1 MGPARPARVPCTLNA
16 FGIASLLLP
25 TDSVTLRLSFLALA
39 AATGVLAAPAAGA
52 QGQIDRNHVPSRE
65 RVNLFERR
73 QTNLDANNLRTT
85 VFNFGQ
91 EGSTGGVDD
100 VPYEWPKNTRR
111 NYIYLTGFF
120 AGAEVTGESGNREYI
135 VDVPNYRTNT
145 DNPNQA
151 WTWAPISGYVNT
163 ANEDLGIARSDI
175 PASWPLFWPDKL
187 QDPTDPGWTGS
198 WSGLFGKN
206 VFNADLEVFYKI
218 GDDQY
223 VRTGQNSYYPD
234 STDRSRRGLGLIA
247 DTRVLAW
254 SQVLIQDVAF
264 VLHSVKND
272 GTKDLSTVGVTLWLA
287 DLVGGVGDTNDDRP
301 FFDLLLDTAFLT
313 DADGRSSNPAF
324 GTAQVE
330 GAIAFFLESPGNA
343 VNRID
348 DDGDGTTA
356 PGARTLNGYGVST
369 GEPGSPL
376 VTLALL
382 AGEGDQTGPAGQRL
396 RFDGIDNNG
405 NGLVDE
411 DSSRAV
417 FGNQIGVGFAD
428 YIDNDGDGEAGSP
441 VVTQAMVD
449 LARGD
454 RWNRWPVNPDLA
466 GGERVHLVQVGTEDI
481 GKGFRD
487 GIDNDGD
494 ALRTT
499 PPSDYL
505 FERGSPVV
513 TQAMVT
519 AAAADAPYYRFR
531 VPASSVV
538 LYDVTAEDIGK
549 PYADGIDNDA
559 DGAVDEG
566 IDENIDEMIDERRDD
581 GIDNDGDWR
590 ATLDDVGLDGADLTN
605 DRGEHDGVPTSGAG
619 TGLPGEPNIDV
630 TDTSESDQIG
640 ITNVQYKVANAINYN
655 TIRDQSLFSEFMVP
669 GRFTLI
675 TAGAPLPP
683 GTGSD
688 NDLFVSSGT
697 FPLRAGQTESV
708 SFAVILGRVDY
719 GAAATNVP
727 LRYRDLLTKRQNAQ
741 QAYDADYRF
750 AQAPICPTVR
760 AVPGNGAVTLY
771 WDNAAES
778 SFDSFIA
785 DLDVPGLNPRDFE
798 GYRVYRSTDPAFVDS
813 RQVTDGFGNISFLR
827 PIAQFDLIDGIGGFS
842 PVAVNGTQY
851 YLGTDSRDAG
861 EAANGLS
868 NVYRDSSAVNGVTYY
883 YAVTS
888 YDFGAVPANIP
899 PTECSV
905 AITIGADGKVQRTG
919 PNVAVVTPSQ
929 SAAGYRE
936 GEIEIEHTQGFAT
949 GVVSYQIVDPTA
961 LQDGHRY
968 RVTFRDSLALGT
980 VNTAGRQTTQDTLR
994 TRDVSLTDVTDS
1006 QALFANS
1013 LAWLPVLDAPITEGF
1028 QLFFDPVLLTSIVA
1042 DETRWADPAQ
1052 RPLAVQRFG
1061 FPNNFPGTRIP
1072 ADYRIVVGPPGFGMS
1087 TAFRVNFGINFDI
1100 PAKPTNFQIKKT
1112 VVGADGQPAEVDVA
1126 YSFLDITG
1134 PGADAY
1140 GPGSVATNLFSA
1152 DPNGISAG
1160 QPSTDSI
1167 FLLEDIPGDR
1177 LPGLTPTWQ
1186 FSLALAGTARDPQAG
1201 DVGRLVTSKPFLS
1214 TDVYEFTVRGPRFD
1228 AAQALGAMDQIR
1240 VVPNP
1245 YRGASAFEVAN
1256 PFPTGRGERV
1266 VRFTNLPPRAT
1277 IRIFTVSGRLVR
1289 TLEHGQGGSNDGFTA
1304 GQLLNGSEPWNLL
1317 NSDQLEVAYGVYLFH
1332 VDAPGV
1338 GEKTGTFALIK

>member
-1 MGPARPARVPCTLNA
+1 MRRPLPFPMPHAP
-16 FGIASLLLP
+16 SLMP
-25 TDSVTLRLSFLALA
+25 STDPVTLRLSLLALV

-65 RVNLFERR
+65 RVNIFERR
-73 QTNLDANNLRTT
+73 RTNLDANNLRTT
-85 VFNFGQ
+85 IFNFGQ
-91 EGSTGGVDD
+91 EGRTAAVAGEI
-100 VPYEWPKNTRR
+100 PYEWPKNTRR
-111 NYIYLTGFF
+111 NYIALTGFF
-120 AGAEVTGESGNREYI
+120 AGAEVQGESGNREYI
-135 VDVPNYRTNT
+135 VDVPNYRQNP

-151 WTWAPISGYVNT
+151 WTWAPITGYVNT
-163 ANEDLGIARSDI
+163 ADEGLGIARSDI
-175 PASWPLFWPDKL
+175 PGSWPLFWPDKL

-206 VFNADLEVFYKI
+206 VFNADLEIFYKL

-223 VRTGQNSYYPD
+223 ARGGRNTYYPD
-234 STDRSRRGLGLIA
+234 STDRSRRGLGLVV

-254 SQVLIQDVAF
+254 SQVLIQDVGF

-272 GTKDLSTVGVTLWLA
+272 GSKDLSTVGVTLWLA
-287 DLVGGVGDTNDDRP
+287 DLVGGDADAQDDRP

-313 DADGRSSNPAF
+313 DADGRSSDTAF

-348 DDGDGTTA
+348 DDGDGTTDPA
-356 PGARTLNGYGVST
+356 AASLNNYGVST
-369 GEPGSPL
+369 GEPGSPV

-382 AGEGDQTGPAGQRL
+382 AGEGDQTGTAGQRL

-417 FGNQIGVGFAD
+417 FGNQVGVGFAD

-454 RWNRWPVNPDLA
+454 RWQRWPVNPDLA
-466 GGERVHLVQVGTEDI
+466 NGDRVHLVQVGAEDI
-481 GKGFRD
+481 GKGFKD
-487 GIDNDGD
+487 GIDNDSDG
-494 ALRTT
+494 LRTT
-499 PPSDYL
+499 PPPDYL
-505 FERGSPVV
+505 YETGSPVV
-513 TQAMVT
+513 TAAMVAT
-519 AAAADAPYYRFR
+519 AAADAPYYRFR
-531 VPASSVV
+531 VPNSRVV
-538 LYDVTAEDIGK
+538 LYDVKAEDLGK
-549 PYADGIDNDA
+549 PYADGIDNDR

-590 ATLDDVGLDGADLTN
+590 SSLDDVGLDGADLTN
-605 DRGEHDGVPTSGAG
+605 DRGERDGTPTSGAG

-640 ITNVQYKVANAINYN
+640 ITNVQYKPAGGVNYQ
-655 TIRDQSLFSEFMVP
+655 TARDDGLFFEFMVP
-669 GRFTLI
+669 GQFTLI

-683 GTGSD
+683 GTGQD

-708 SFAVILGRVDY
+708 SFAVIMGRVDY

-760 AVPGNGAVTLY
+760 AVPGDGAVTLY

-798 GYRVYRSTDPAFVDS
+798 GYRVYRSTDPGFVDS
-813 RQVTDGFGNISFLR
+813 RQITDGFGNISFLR
-827 PIAQFDLIDGIGGFS
+827 PIAQFDLIDGISGFS
-842 PVAVNGTQY
+842 PIGVNGTQY
-851 YLGTDSRDAG
+851 YLGTDTRDLG

-888 YDFGAVPANIP
+888 YDFGATPANIP

-905 AITIGADGKVQRTG
+905 SITIGPDGKVQRTG

-929 SAAGYRE
+929 NAAGYRE
-936 GEIEIEHTQGFAT
+936 GQIEIEHSQGFAT
-949 GVVSYQIVDPTA
+949 GAISYQIVDPTA

-968 RVTFRDSLALGT
+968 RVSFRDTLALGA
-980 VNTAGRQTTQDTLR
+980 VNASNRQITQDTVR
-994 TRDVSLTDVTDS
+994 TRDVSLRDMTDNQD
-1006 QALFANS
+1006 LFINS

-1028 QLFFDPVLLTSIVA
+1028 QLFFDPVFLGTLAPGGTGWNDASQRALV
-1042 DETRWADPAQ
+1042 AQ
-1052 RPLAVQRFG
+1052 RFS
-1061 FPNNFPGTRIP
+1061 FPNNFPGTRVP
-1072 ADYRIVVGPPGFGMS
+1072 KDYRIVVGPPGFGMS
-1087 TAFRVNFGINFDI
+1087 TAFTINFGINLTI
-1100 PAKPTNFQIKKT
+1100 PAKPTNFQIKKK
-1112 VVGADGQPAEVDVA
+1112 VVGADGQPAEIDVA
-1126 YSFLDITG
+1126 YAFLDVTG
-1134 PGADAY
+1134 PGADGF
-1140 GPGSVATNLFSA
+1140 GPGTAATNLFSA
-1152 DPNGISAG
+1152 DPNALGAG
-1160 QPSTDSI
+1160 QPDTDLI
-1167 FLLEDIPGDR
+1167 FFLEDIPGDR
-1177 LPGLTPTWQ
+1177 LTGLTPTWQ
-1186 FSLALAGTARDPQAG
+1186 LGLDLAGTARNPQPG
-1201 DVGRLVTSKPFLS
+1201 DEGKLTTVKPFLA
-1214 TDVYEFTVRGPRFD
+1214 TDVYEFTVRGPQFD

-1256 PFPTGRGERV
+1256 PFPTGRGERQ
-1266 VRFTNLPPRAT
+1266 VRFTGLPPRAT

-1289 TLEHGQGGSNDGFTA
+1289 TLEHGDGSSNDGFTA
-1304 GQLLNGSEPWNLL
+1304 GQLLNGSEPWDLL
-1317 NSDQLEVAYGVYLFH
+1317 NTDQLEVSYGVYLYY
-1332 VDAPGV
+1332 VSAPGV
-1338 GEKTGTFALIK
+1338 GEKTGTLALIK